1 MGTLS
6 SVNTP
11 EMHKVTSMQ
20 ELFIQ
25 NVQVKSKVW
34 RHFIQLL
41 MDKERKVKL
50 KTTF

>member
-1 MGTLS
+1 MGKLS

-20 ELFIQ
+20 ELFMQ

-34 RHFIQLL
+34 RHLIQL
-41 MDKERKVKL
+41 
-50 KTTF
+50 

>member
-1 MGTLS
+1 MGELS
-6 SVNTP
+6 SVNTS

-34 RHFIQLL
+34 SHLVQLL
-41 MDKERKVKL
+41 MEKDRKVKL